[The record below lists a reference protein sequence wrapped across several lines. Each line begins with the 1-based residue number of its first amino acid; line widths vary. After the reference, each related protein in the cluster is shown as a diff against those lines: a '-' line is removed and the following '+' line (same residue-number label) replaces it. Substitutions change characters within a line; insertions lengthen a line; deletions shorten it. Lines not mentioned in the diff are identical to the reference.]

1 MPAAS
6 PTLSLDDID
15 AAYWAALA
23 EGRLTLQRCACGLC
37 WMPPRAACPTCL
49 GSHWTWETA
58 HGGGHLKSWVI
69 YHVAFHDAFRDR
81 LPYNVALVELD
92 EGVRLIT
99 NIVAD
104 NALLRAEARV
114 RFVATPGSRAEAPPA
129 STREG
134 DRTLALFEL
143 VP

>member
-1 MPAAS
+1 MPATSA
-6 PTLSLDDID
+6 TLELDQIHDT
-15 AAYWAALA
+15 YWAALDA
-23 EGRLTLQRCACGLC
+23 GRLTLQRCACGQRWL
-37 WMPPRAACPTCL
+37 PPRAACPACL
-49 GSHWTWETA
+49 GARWTWQSA
-58 HGGGHLKSWVI
+58 AGGGRLKSWVI

-92 EGVRLIT
+92 EGIQLIT

-114 RFVATPGSRAEAPPA
+114 RFVAT
-129 STREG
+129 REG
-134 DRTLALFEL
+134 DRTLARFEL